1 MVDRDRRETSC
12 WIRAVIPAGLLSV
25 VIFLNPP
32 LEPPLHT
39 CTLLEHAPRARSS
52 CTLLVTPPPPKR
64 RIRTLGEVVAGGEPG
79 GLQLA
84 VRHKLDVQVSPA
96 GVHVGGA
103 LLAAVA
109 PDEGREAEGP
119 VPDLDVVEFAFP
131 GRLDG
136 ILVVEEQVDALARRG
151 CRQRSEEKVRGAAAT
166 PIKGQRLPSMI

>member
-39 CTLLEHAPRARSS
+39 CTLLEHAP
-52 CTLLVTPPPPKR
+52 PPKR
-64 RIRTLGEVVAGGEPG
+64 RIRTLGEVVAGGKPG

-119 VPDLDVVEFAFP
+119 IPDLDVVEFAFP